1 MRIPTAERLVSA
13 WEAGAN
19 LPPTGRALELLAAGE
34 PDLPRSALASL
45 PIGERDR
52 RLLQMRRQL
61 LGPTLEATVACASC
75 GTRVEFEIEVANLL
89 MPASDVPDWNA
100 FEADG
105 ASWRLRLPTSTDLL
119 AVSDGSARDAEFAL
133 LQRCVTRFE
142 SGPPVL
148 SESEAVDAIRD
159 AASATIAALDPQA
172 DIQLAVA
179 CPSCE
184 QAWLADFDIVSF
196 FWAELT
202 TWVRRVLLDVHRLA
216 AAYGWGQ
223 DEILAMSPQR
233 RSAYL
238 EMIGA

>member
-13 WEAGAN
+13 WEAGAD

-34 PDLPRSALASL
+34 PEQPRPALASL

-61 LGPTLEATVACASC
+61 LGPILEATVPCASC
-75 GTRVEFEIEVANLL
+75 GTRVEFEIEVASLL
-89 MPASDVPDWNA
+89 LPASDAPEWNA
-100 FEADG
+100 FEVEG
-105 ASWRLRLPTSTDLL
+105 ASWRLRLPTSSDLL
-119 AVSDGSARDAEFAL
+119 AVSNAPAWSPECAL
-133 LQRCVTRFE
+133 LQRCVTRAE
-142 SGPPVL
+142 SGEPVRP
-148 SESEAVDAIRD
+148 ESDGVSAIRD
-159 AASATIAALDPQA
+159 AACAMIAALDPQA

-202 TWVRRVLLDVHRLA
+202 TWVRRLLLDVHRLA
-216 AAYGWGQ
+216 SAYGWRQ
-223 DEILAMSPQR
+223 DEILAMSTQR
-233 RSAYL
+233 RAAYL